1 MTGAREYGRALFML
15 ALELGALE
23 EIKNDAY
30 AVKMALDA
38 NPEYKDLLDTP
49 AISKEEKLSLA
60 DKAFGGLH
68 FSVSN
73 LVKILSEKHSVRA
86 FSEIYTAYL
95 ALYNEH
101 LGIEE
106 VEAVTAVAMT
116 ESQIE
121 ALKAKLIAETGKKI
135 IIKNTVDPTILGG
148 VKLRY
153 SGKQI
158 DGSVKTRLDAFSESL
173 KNIIV

>member
-1 MTGAREYGRALFML
+1 MTGGTEYGRALFML
-15 ALELGALE
+15 ACELGALE
-23 EIKNDAY
+23 DIKNDALT
-30 AVKMALDA
+30 VKTVLEE
-38 NPEYKDLLDTP
+38 NPEYRNLLDTP

-60 DKAFGGLH
+60 EGAFGGLH
-68 FSVSN
+68 FCVSN
-73 LVKILSEKHSVRA
+73 LVKILSERHSVRA
-86 FSEIYTAYL
+86 FSEVYATYL
-95 ALYNEH
+95 SLYNEH

-106 VEAVTAVAMT
+106 VEAVTAVAMS
-116 ESQIE
+116 EGQLE
-121 ALKAKLIAETGKKI
+121 ALKAKLVTETGKKI
-135 IIKNTVDPTILGG
+135 IIKNTVDPSILGG

>member
-1 MTGAREYGRALFML
+1 MTGGTEYGRALFML
-15 ALELGALE
+15 ACELGALE
-23 EIKNDAY
+23 EIKNDAL
-30 AVKMALDA
+30 AVKTVIEE
-38 NPEYKDLLDTP
+38 NPEYRNLLDTP

-73 LVKILSEKHSVRA
+73 LVKILSERHSVRA
-86 FSEIYTAYL
+86 FSEVYSTYL
-95 ALYNEH
+95 TLYNEH

-106 VEAVTAVAMT
+106 VEAVTAVAMS
-116 ESQIE
+116 EGQLE
-121 ALKAKLIAETGKKI
+121 ALKAKLVAETGKTI
-135 IIKNTVDPTILGG
+135 IIKNTVDPSILGG

>member
-1 MTGAREYGRALFML
+1 MTGASEYGRALFML

-30 AVKMALDA
+30 TVKAVLEG
-38 NPEYKDLLDTP
+38 NPEYRNLLDTP

-68 FSVSN
+68 FGVSN
-73 LVKILSEKHSVRA
+73 LIKILSERHSVRA

-101 LGIEE
+101 MGIEE
-106 VEAVTAVAMT
+106 VEAVSAVAMT
-116 ESQIE
+116 NGQIE
-121 ALKAKLIAETGKKI
+121 ALKAKLVAETGKKI
-135 IIKNTVDPTILGG
+135 VIKNTVDPTILGG
-148 VKLRY
+148 LKLRY

-158 DGSVKTRLDAFSESL
+158 DGSLKTRLDAFGESL

>member
-1 MTGAREYGRALFML
+1 MTGAGEYGRALFML
-15 ALELGALE
+15 ASELGVPDVV
-23 EIKNDAY
+23 KNDALT
-30 AVKMALDA
+30 VKTVLES
-38 NPEYKDLLDTP
+38 NPEYKNLLDTP

-60 DKAFGGLH
+60 DKAFGSLH
-68 FSVSN
+68 YSVCN
-73 LVKILSEKHSVRA
+73 LVKILSERHSVHVFAEVYR
-86 FSEIYTAYL
+86 TYL
-95 ALYNEH
+95 ALYNEYM
-101 LGIEE
+101 GIEE
-106 VEAVTAVAMT
+106 VEAVTAVPMS
-116 ESQIE
+116 ERQLDE
-121 ALKAKLIAETGKKI
+121 LKARLAKETGRTI